1 MAKKQV
7 FVVWTSRPSKASYRN
22 PAVGS
27 LKRVH
32 RRFGL
37 KGKFSSATVVGY
49 HTYAGRTR
57 TIIRVT
63 YGWGTNQVSSYDYFE
78 A

>member
-7 FVVWTSRPSKASYRN
+7 FVVWTSRPSKVSYRH

-27 LKRVH
+27 HSRVH

-37 KGKFSSATVVGY
+37 KGKFSSAQALGY
-49 HTYAGRTR
+49 HTYAGKPRLV
-57 TIIRVT
+57 IRVT